1 MVLKLTP
8 EERSIQARA
17 AAHRMHAL
25 HGSQVTVAGRR
36 ASMERFEKQVDPE
49 GVLDPAER
57 ARRAAHL
64 KKAFYLTLSLKS
76 AQARRA
82 RRRSLRNRG
91 AAARPEIV
99 PRPSAETAAACTG
112 GRAPA
117 GPGRKLP
124 ADREPGRMD
133 FRHTRQLS
141 LL

>member
-1 MVLKLTP
+1 MVSRLTP

-25 HGSQVTVAGRR
+25 YGSEVTVAGRR

-82 RRRSLRNRG
+82 RRGSFGN
-91 AAARPEIV
+91 
-99 PRPSAETAAACTG
+99 G
-112 GRAPA
+112 GRC
-117 GPGRKLP
+117 
-124 ADREPGRMD
+124 
-133 FRHTRQLS
+133 S
-141 LL
+141 SS